1 MTLTKHIDLSIY
13 RQNLRTTIESM
24 APAKVMA
31 VVKADAYGHG
41 LVECAEAAIAAGAE
55 ALGVLDIETGIA
67 LRKAGI
73 TAPAFAWLHSP
84 ESNFSEA
91 VRAGIDLSVSS
102 LTELEKIASVPGIA
116 RIHLKIDTGLSR
128 NGCRIELWPEL
139 VRKSI
144 ELQKAGEV
152 HVVAIWSHLSG
163 ASLSED
169 ELSLSRF
176 EDAHETAQ
184 SLGFRGFRHAAS
196 SPAAFSMPQSRFDMV
211 RIGVAAFGTS
221 PVDSKKASE
230 FGLKSPMKVT
240 AEVIAP
246 QVISVG
252 FLHGY
257 FSALAGRAKV
267 LIGERE
273 FLVTEIGPL
282 ASKIEAGS
290 YEIGDSVL
298 VFADNSHG
306 GESAESLC
314 ELVGTVTDELF
325 TGLKSNLVSYS
336 N

>member
-1 MTLTKHIDLSIY
+1 MTLTKHVNLSTY
-13 RQNLRTTIESM
+13 RQNLKTVLDTM

-41 LVECAEAAIAAGAE
+41 LVKCAEAAVEAGAE

-84 ESNFSEA
+84 ESNFADA
-91 VRAGIDLSVSS
+91 VLAGIDLSVSS
-102 LTELEKIASVPGIA
+102 ISELETIAKVPGKA

-128 NGCRIELWPEL
+128 NGCRVEFWPQL
-139 VRKSI
+139 VASSL

-152 HVVAIWSHLSG
+152 EVVAIWSHLSG
-163 ASLSED
+163 ASQAED
-169 ELSLSRF
+169 EKSLVRF
-176 EDAHETAQ
+176 KDAYNIAA
-184 SLGFRGFRHAAS
+184 SMGFQGFRHVAS
-196 SPAAFSMPQSRFDMV
+196 SPAAFSMPESRFEMV

-221 PVDSKKASE
+221 PIEGRKAIE
-230 FGLKSPMKVT
+230 FGLQSPMKVT

-257 FSALAGRAKV
+257 FSNLAGKAKV
-267 LIGERE
+267 LIGNHEY
-273 FLVTEIGPL
+273 LVTEIGPL
-282 ASKIEAGS
+282 ASRIEAGA

-298 VFADNSHG
+298 AFGD
-306 GESAESLC
+306 ESLSGATAESLC

-336 N
+336 S